1 MRESRRY
8 TRVIQYLKALPEQR
22 SPEFPQAIRDVI
34 EQIPDPE
41 ETLQGI
47 LQLPRVEHSI
57 RFCALYGLLLR
68 LRREESHSEYEHT
81 VVRYAKRFEK
91 EPYFPTFLAIIER
104 NRGDVA
110 SLRKAV
116 EYSRRAAGD
125 MSDVAGV
132 VHQVATFMA
141 EYFERRAAP
150 PTINEVEEAEPCAD
164 AGITS
169 TNGRIAHYHETKSR
183 ILTLRH
189 EFDSARISLTRAI
202 ELEPRQS
209 RDYHRRLMQYQTTRM
224 GIDMVE
230 QQARWHEMQESNKRE
245 LTEFKNQQ
253 LQLLGLLAA
262 VVALIAAGA
271 NIASQS
277 KPSDGILLI
286 EVMAGAVVIVF
297 SAFSLMAARS
307 LWRVL
312 ASFAA
317 GLALI
322 MIPHIFGR

>member
-1 MRESRRY
+1 M
-8 TRVIQYLKALPEQR
+8 IQRLETLPEQK
-22 SPEFPQAIRDVI
+22 SSAFPQAIRDVI
-34 EQIPDPE
+34 EWIPDPE
-41 ETLQGI
+41 ETLRGV
-47 LQLPRVEHSI
+47 LQIPRLDHSI

-68 LRREESHSEYEHT
+68 LRREERHSEYEHT
-81 VVRYAKRFEK
+81 VVRHAQRFEK
-91 EPYFPTFLAIIER
+91 EPYFPTFLAIVER

-116 EYSRRAAGD
+116 EYSRRAAAD
-125 MSDVAGV
+125 MPDVAGV
-132 VHQVATFMA
+132 VHQVAAFMA
-141 EYFERRAAP
+141 EYLERRAEP
-150 PTINEVEEAEPCAD
+150 PTISEIEEAERCVDTA
-164 AGITS
+164 ITS
-169 TNGRIAHYHETKSR
+169 TNGRISHYHETKAR

-202 ELEPRQS
+202 ELEPRGN

-224 GIDMVE
+224 RIDLVE
-230 QQARWHEMQESNKRE
+230 QQARWHEMQENNKRE

-277 KPSDGILLI
+277 ELSNGIVLI

-297 SAFSLMAARS
+297 SAFSLMASRS

-312 ASFAA
+312 TAFAV

-322 MIPHIFGR
+322 LIPHIFGR

>member
-1 MRESRRY
+1 M
-8 TRVIQYLKALPEQR
+8 IQHLKALPEQT
-22 SPEFPQAIRDVI
+22 SAEFPQAIRQVV
-34 EQIPDPE
+34 EQISEPE
-41 ETLQGI
+41 EALRGI
-47 LQLPRVEHSI
+47 LRLPQIEHSI
-57 RFCALYGLLLR
+57 RFCALYGVLLR
-68 LRREESHSEYEHT
+68 LRREERHSEYEHT
-81 VVRYAKRFEK
+81 VVAHTKLFGK

-116 EYSRRAAGD
+116 EYSRRAARD
-125 MSDVAGV
+125 MPDVAGV
-132 VHQVATFMA
+132 VHQLAAFMA
-141 EYFERRAAP
+141 EYLERREES
-150 PTINEVEEAEPCAD
+150 PTVKDLEEAEHCAD
-164 AGITS
+164 SAITS
-169 TNGRIAHYHETKSR
+169 TNGRIAHYHETKAR
-183 ILTLRH
+183 ILALRR
-189 EFDSARISLTRAI
+189 EFDSARISVTRAI
-202 ELEPRQS
+202 ELEPRQA

-224 GIDMVE
+224 RIDMME
-230 QQARWHEMQESNKRE
+230 QQARWHEMQEGNKRE

-277 KPSDGILLI
+277 KPSDGVLLI

-312 ASFAA
+312 VGFAA

-322 MIPHIFGR
+322 LIPHIFGR

>member
-1 MRESRRY
+1 M
-8 TRVIQYLKALPEQR
+8 IQHLQALPGQT
-22 SPEFPQAIRDVI
+22 SAEFPQAIRQVV

-41 ETLQGI
+41 ETLRGI
-47 LQLPRVEHSI
+47 LGLPRVDHSI
-57 RFCALYGLLLR
+57 RFCALYGVLLR
-68 LRREESHSEYEHT
+68 LRREERHSEYEHT
-81 VVRYAKRFEK
+81 VVAHTKLFGK

-116 EYSRRAAGD
+116 EYSRRAARD
-125 MSDVAGV
+125 MPDVAGV
-132 VHQVATFMA
+132 VHQLAAFMA
-141 EYFERRAAP
+141 EYLERREES
-150 PTINEVEEAEPCAD
+150 PTAKDLEEAERCAD
-164 AGITS
+164 SAITS
-169 TNGRIAHYHETKSR
+169 TNGRIAHYHETKAR
-183 ILTLRH
+183 ILALRR
-189 EFDSARISLTRAI
+189 EFDSARISVTRAI
-202 ELEPRQS
+202 ELEPRQA

-224 GIDMVE
+224 RIDMME

-277 KPSDGILLI
+277 KPSDGVLLI

-312 ASFAA
+312 VGFAA

-322 MIPHIFGR
+322 LIPHIFGR